1 MCEEP
6 DMRLEATWKGS
17 GQIMVEIWYLG
28 LHNKQEIFKESD
40 RNLGEGGGGISN
52 PKHSRSP
59 LECKD
64 EVSLISL

>member
-17 GQIMVEIWYLG
+17 GQILV
-28 LHNKQEIFKESD
+28 EIFKEFD
-40 RNLGEGGGGISN
+40 GNLGGCGVGISN

-64 EVSLISL
+64 EVLLISL